1 MTAGLRIIMVNT
13 GTIAKSTDNRQS
25 NGVHVCKLDYLR
37 LVTVVV
43 FLVRCVFKAK
53 RPVCNCSVDSASSDL
68 FGDGLS
74 IESFCAL
81 NKVQEQVNK

>member
-1 MTAGLRIIMVNT
+1 MVNT

-53 RPVCNCSVDSASSDL
+53 RPVCNCSVDSRVRTFSEMVFQLSL
-68 FGDGLS
+68 SVLS
-74 IESFCAL
+74 IKCR
-81 NKVQEQVNK
+81 NK